1 MKTIS
6 QKELANYL
14 EISQQLI
21 CDVKKK
27 RRKFGKKSAK
37 RISALTS
44 VSFEDLT
51 FINGEVL
58 MEKLYSAYYR
68 QHGEGGETNT

>member
-27 RRKFGKKSAK
+27 RRKFGKKSAR

-44 VSFEDLT
+44 VPFEELI
-51 FINGEVL
+51 FNNGEML
-58 MEKLYSAYYR
+58 IEKLYNAYF
-68 QHGEGGETNT
+68 E

>member
-27 RRKFGKKSAK
+27 RRKLGKKSAR
-37 RISALTS
+37 RISTLTS
-44 VSFEDLT
+44 VPFEELI
-51 FINGEVL
+51 FNNGELL
-58 MEKLYSAYYR
+58 MEKLYNAYFE
-68 QHGEGGETNT
+68 QNGDGDE